1 MKIFQ
6 PYFSA
11 CSWKAL
17 RNPLFAETPPATA
30 ISLILYSLA
39 AFRNLSIR
47 MSTTV
52 ASNDAARSTLWC
64 SIKSGSSF
72 SQSRNEY
79 KKEVFNPLK
88 L

>member
-1 MKIFQ
+1 M
-6 PYFSA
+6 
-11 CSWKAL
+11 